1 MVKKINE
8 LLKSIDR
15 NGALEGIGKPEKLK
29 IESDWV
35 L

>member
-8 LLKSIDR
+8 LLKVLT
-15 NGALEGIGKPEKLK
+15 NGALEGIEKPEKVK